1 MRTVI
6 AAVAT
11 VIALGASP
19 AGAEDWPEWRGAGR
33 QGVWNETGILE
44 KFPDDGLKVR
54 WRTPIR
60 AVTPDLPWPAGGCSS
75 STRSARTPAW
85 R

>member
-1 MRTVI
+1 M
-6 AAVAT
+6 
-11 VIALGASP
+11 IALGSSP
-19 AGAEDWPEWRGAGR
+19 AVAEDWPEWRGAGR

-60 AVTPDLPWPAGGCSS
+60 AGYAGPAVAGGGCSS